1 MREEILMRKVF
12 TMLTFLIIVLLLSL
26 SPPDT
31 AAITAGRCS
40 VSPSPPLPRITQK
53 KKQCKLEAVVYCS
66 SLATVSSYNSLA
78 TVSLYNSLAT
88 FLLYNSLVTVS
99 LHNSLAQSRH
109 ITLSGLKLYWAGL
122 DMTALLLRRELGRLP
137 LAELSWGPEVGSDQV
152 SKGRVQ
158 CKKTRSENL

>member
-1 MREEILMRKVF
+1 MQSVTVNTFIMREEILMRKVF

-31 AAITAGRCS
+31 AAMTAGRCS

-53 KKQCKLEAVVYCS
+53 KTQCKLEAVVYCS

-99 LHNSLAQSRH
+99 LHNSLATVS
-109 ITLSGLKLYWAGL
+109 SYNS
-122 DMTALLLRRELGRLP
+122 LRAEAVLGRAGHDGVVTQAGAGHTP
-137 LAELSWGPEVGSDQV
+137 VG
-152 SKGRVQ
+152 
-158 CKKTRSENL
+158 